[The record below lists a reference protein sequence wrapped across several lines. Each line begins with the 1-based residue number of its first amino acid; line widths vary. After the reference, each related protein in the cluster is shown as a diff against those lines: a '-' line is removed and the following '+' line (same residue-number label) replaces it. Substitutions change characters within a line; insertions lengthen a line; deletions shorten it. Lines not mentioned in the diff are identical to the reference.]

1 MSSGPDFR
9 SLRFTPDGARAKD
22 PSAMAGILDWVSA
35 CPRRAI
41 AAGGLLMEQGQAGG
55 NLWVLITGE
64 VEVLRDEVRV
74 ARIADSGAVFGEMSV
89 LLGGPCTA
97 SVRALKDSTFAEV
110 GSAEEFL
117 AAQPEASL
125 HVARLLAR
133 RLDALNRYLID
144 VKTQYEGHDHLGM
157 VDDVLDTLMHRHPRA
172 PVR

>member
-1 MSSGPDFR
+1 
-9 SLRFTPDGARAKD
+9 
-22 PSAMAGILDWVSA
+22 MAGILDWVSA